1 FVAAT
6 LLAFAQAEDI
16 TIFAAASLQN
26 AVDEVNEVFIKQH
39 PDVTILP
46 AYDSSSNLAR
56 QINEG
61 APAQIFISANQNW
74 MDYLQDNKK
83 IDLESRANIVKN
95 ELALITN
102 ADNPAFEVTYES
114 KEFWKELLKD
124 TRLAVGDPD
133 HVPVGMYA

>member
-1 FVAAT
+1 
-6 LLAFAQAEDI
+6 
-16 TIFAAASLQN
+16 
-26 AVDEVNEVFIKQH
+26 
-39 PDVTILP
+39 
-46 AYDSSSNLAR
+46 
-56 QINEG
+56 
-61 APAQIFISANQNW
+61 NQNW

-133 HVPVGMYA
+133 HVPVGMYAKAIFEKLGVWDVVAPKVAAAQNVRAALLLVERNEANVGIVYSSDASISEKVQTVSTFP